1 MLNVRMN
8 NKEGCC
14 DLTVSGNILEL
25 TADVCM
31 LIKLMYARFDG
42 ELYKK
47 FFADGI
53 TRFMQE
59 GVYKMNGEELDKHNQ
74 EQEKEKSKKKD
85 LAKLV
90 KKLFEGLNE
99 EE

>member
-14 DLTVSGNILEL
+14 DLLVSGDILEI
-25 TADVCM
+25 TADVSM
-31 LIKLMYARFDG
+31 LIKLIYERLDD
-42 ELYKK
+42 ERHKK

-53 TRFMQE
+53 TGFMRE
-59 GVYKMNGEELDKHNQ
+59 GVYKMSGEELDKHNQ
-74 EQEKEKSKKKD
+74 EREKEKSKKKD

-90 KKLFEGLNE
+90 EKLFGGFNE